1 MSNVFAE
8 YLLQQ
13 QELPIPGVG
22 LLAWE
27 AVPSAYDVAG
37 RQFTPPG
44 VLWHF
49 TPVEQLDGTLPLQR
63 FTGHVAIWHN
73 LTEEEAFEEVQ
84 AFGRRIKTQLETT
97 GIAAIGACGQLQAA
111 EQELK
116 FEPSA
121 TAVWLAPLP
130 ADRVMRKGA
139 SHQVLVGDQQTTT
152 AEMEA
157 YLAAADEEPVAVD
170 RWWLWP
176 VILAAIAL
184 ALIVWRRVVE
194 AGQ

>member
-13 QELPIPGVG
+13 HELPIPGVG
-22 LLAWE
+22 HLAWND
-27 AVPSAYDVAG
+27 VPAAYDVAG

-44 VLWHF
+44 GHWSF
-49 TPVEQLDGTLPLQR
+49 TPIQQLDGTLSLQR
-63 FTGHVAIWHN
+63 LTGHVALWQN
-73 LTEEEAFEEVQ
+73 LTEEEAFDEVQ
-84 AFGRRIKTQLETT
+84 AFGRRIKTQLETI
-97 GIAAIGACGQLQAA
+97 GSAAVGACGQLQST
-111 EQELK
+111 EQELR

-121 TAVWLAPLP
+121 TTVWLAPLP
-130 ADRVMRKGA
+130 AERVIREGA
-139 SHQVLVGDQQTTT
+139 SHQMLVGDQQTTT

-157 YLAAADEEPVAVD
+157 YLAEEEPVAVD

-176 VILAAIAL
+176 AILAAIAL

-194 AGQ
+194 AGL